1 MIILSILLLVAC
13 VFFAFRYFNL
23 RKAIFKLQGNMQK
36 KRQSETNLILTNP
49 IEDKHLAKLI
59 HEINQVFDELQEVKI
74 ISNQEKKTLDLAI
87 HNITH
92 DIRTPLTIAS
102 GYTQQ
107 LLKKSAPED
116 LPALQKIKENLTV
129 VSERLETL
137 LEYQNL
143 MEANI
148 QPDYEELDF
157 SQYLTEQLLSYYD
170 ALNSMDIQVD
180 IAIAPDIFIS
190 NDPEILQRIL
200 QNLFGNVIKHGKD
213 SLSVELTTEDK
224 YASLIL
230 KNVSQQPINSI
241 DRLTTRFYSE
251 NMSETE
257 KSSGLGLYVVKEL
270 VELTQGYLEMEYQE
284 PWFTMRIYF
293 LKVR

>member
-1 MIILSILLLVAC
+1 
-13 VFFAFRYFNL
+13 
-23 RKAIFKLQGNMQK
+23 MQK